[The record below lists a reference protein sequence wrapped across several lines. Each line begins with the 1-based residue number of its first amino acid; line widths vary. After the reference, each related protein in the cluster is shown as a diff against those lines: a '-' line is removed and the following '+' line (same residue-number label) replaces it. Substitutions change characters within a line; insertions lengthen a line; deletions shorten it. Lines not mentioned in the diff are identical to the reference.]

1 MNADPGFHR
10 FWPEGRKFRMEY
22 ENPIFIESADSPSV
36 QRLVAFWKT
45 ARKPMESFWLK
56 LTILSYKRL
65 LLHDLRHDPRDN
77 LILVR
82 RYQLAQRLA
91 FGELNLL
98 PEEPLLLSPE
108 ELGNCP
114 VIRDEDLLTESRPK
128 SSTADSTAPAPS
140 NESATP

>member
-1 MNADPGFHR
+1 MPPRWEDLTSSPSGSGKSCRSWSERSR
-10 FWPEGRKFRMEY
+10 FLMAYSKAIY
-22 ENPIFIESADSPSV
+22 VESANSPTV
-36 QRLVAFWKT
+36 QRLVASWKT

-108 ELGNCP
+108 ELGNSP
-114 VIRDEDLLTESRPK
+114 VIRDEDLLTESPPK
-128 SSTADSTAPAPS
+128 SS
-140 NESATP
+140 